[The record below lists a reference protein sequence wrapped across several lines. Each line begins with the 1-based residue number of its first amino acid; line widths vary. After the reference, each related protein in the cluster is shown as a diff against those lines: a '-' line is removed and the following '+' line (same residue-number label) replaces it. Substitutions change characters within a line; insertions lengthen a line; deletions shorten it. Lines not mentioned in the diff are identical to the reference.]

1 MEKNSLIEKEYIN
14 LKYEHNK
21 EIKELKKIIAD
32 KLSH

>member
-21 EIKELKKIIAD
+21 EMKEFKKTIGD
-32 KLSH
+32 KLCH